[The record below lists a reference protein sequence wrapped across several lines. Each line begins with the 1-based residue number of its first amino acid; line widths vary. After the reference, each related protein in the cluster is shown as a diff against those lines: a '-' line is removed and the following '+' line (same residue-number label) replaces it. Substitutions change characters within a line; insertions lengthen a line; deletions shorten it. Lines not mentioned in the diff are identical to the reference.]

1 MTGGGSPK
9 GCPQMPNLLRV
20 RAIFRALPLP
30 PLLLPSPLS
39 STSLLSN
46 FSPPLPFPKA
56 VNKKLSYRGRNAFSM
71 IKTHESNNAY
81 ANILYLYVRQS
92 RRIMFSICPFVRSS
106 VRFFSFV
113 CLLPTCEREWTFVW
127 TDFNAN
133 WHKSP
138 PRGARSW
145 MIDLGV
151 RRSKFKVAGG
161 RSFVWKHGG
170 DIILDPLNGV
180 DRGVQWA
187 RKGCSL

>member
-138 PRGARSW
+138 PGGQGHEWSTLGSGGQSSRSQEAEVLFGSLAETSFSIPW
-145 MIDLGV
+145 ME
-151 RRSKFKVAGG
+151 
-161 RSFVWKHGG
+161 
-170 DIILDPLNGV
+170 
-180 DRGVQWA
+180 
-187 RKGCSL
+187 

>member
-46 FSPPLPFPKA
+46 FSPSLPFPKA

-106 VRFFSFV
+106 VRFFFRSFV
-113 CLLPTCEREWTFVW
+113 CYQLV
-127 TDFNAN
+127 NAN
-133 WHKSP
+133 EPSYEPISMQIGINP
-138 PRGARSW
+138 P
-145 MIDLGV
+145 
-151 RRSKFKVAGG
+151 GG
-161 RSFVWKHGG
+161 QGHE
-170 DIILDPLNGV
+170 
-180 DRGVQWA
+180 
-187 RKGCSL
+187 

>member
-1 MTGGGSPK
+1 MTGGGSTK

-46 FSPPLPFPKA
+46 FSPPLHFPKA

-92 RRIMFSICPFVRSS
+92 RLPGRIMFSICPFVRSS
-106 VRFFSFV
+106 VRFFRSFV
-113 CLLPTCEREWTFVW
+113 CYQLV
-127 TDFNAN
+127 NAN
-133 WHKSP
+133 EPSYEPISMQIGINP
-138 PRGARSW
+138 PPGARS
-145 MIDLGV
+145 
-151 RRSKFKVAGG
+151 
-161 RSFVWKHGG
+161 
-170 DIILDPLNGV
+170 
-180 DRGVQWA
+180 
-187 RKGCSL
+187 